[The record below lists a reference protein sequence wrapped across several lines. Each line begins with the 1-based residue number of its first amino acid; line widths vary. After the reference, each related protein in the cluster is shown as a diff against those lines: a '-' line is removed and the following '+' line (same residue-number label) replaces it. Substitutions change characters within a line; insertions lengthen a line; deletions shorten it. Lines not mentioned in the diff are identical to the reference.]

1 MKNLLVL
8 TKVMAKSSGEE
19 ILKGRKHT
27 QKKASRYATYGLYI
41 FLGIYMLG
49 LAGSMSYLLINNLNK
64 VNQVTL
70 SFKLL
75 FLLINGLC
83 LFTALIATPTVLYFS
98 KDIESYLVLPVKPW
112 EILGAKFLTSLLSTY
127 LIGLVVMI
135 PFISVYFYITGFD
148 VITLILYIF
157 TMVLA
162 PLFPTAL
169 VTLFIIII
177 FTFIPF
183 VRNKDLFTYFTILLS
198 LGISL
203 WFSFNVNYTEMSA
216 ETISDLFTSGNNTL
230 INLMQSAFNPSSH
243 FANAV
248 IKKDVLSLLYG
259 FLIAAALLAVLG
271 IVSQKLYFKGA
282 IGIQESASKKV
293 VLDSKKTLKLSK
305 SNSQVIS
312 LMKQDLKNVLKTP
325 ILMTNYFIPSVLLP
339 VMMIIPLVLEVGF
352 DNLGTILN
360 VAKDFVIT
368 IPTGDLIQYVILLG
382 FFIGFTITTLS
393 SMPSTS
399 FSREG
404 GSIQNYLT
412 MPLKLKTLYHS
423 KIILSVIS
431 LSIVPVLMVT
441 LIGFALNLNLIL
453 IAMMLIMAIY
463 GSIVA
468 SVIACL
474 FDIIGPKLKWETEQQ
489 AVKQNFM
496 AMVAIFVEMGLI
508 GLIIYTFIKLSF
520 SHAFLV
526 ITLCSG
532 ALLVGIYVVSI
543 SLLDTH
549 LRSKIEES

>member
-148 VITLILYIF
+148 VMTLILYSF

-198 LGISL
+198 LGMSL
-203 WFSFNVNYTEMSA
+203 WFSFNINYTEMSA

-293 VLDSKKTLKLSK
+293 VLDSKKKLKLSK

-339 VMMIIPLVLEVGF
+339 FMMIIPLVLEVGF

-368 IPTGDLIQYVILLG
+368 IPTGDLIQYVVLLG

-423 KIILSVIS
+423 KIMLSVIS
-431 LSIVPVLMVT
+431 LSVVPVLMVT

-496 AMVAIFVEMGLI
+496 AMVAMFVEMGLI

-520 SHAFLV
+520 AHAFLV
-526 ITLCSG
+526 ITLGSG

-543 SLLDTH
+543 TLLDTH

>member
-148 VITLILYIF
+148 VMTLILYIF

-248 IKKDVLSLLYG
+248 IKKEVLSLLYG

-423 KIILSVIS
+423 KIILSVLS